1 DRSQPG
7 TVEVYADPIINF
19 QHRSELQISL
29 ALDAV
34 GVTVFLA
41 GHLGAVVDEEAG
53 VTGEFVLALWN
64 DLDDEFLSDKF
75 SAGDPDAVALICYVQ
90 LTDHASRVGRVG

>member
-1 DRSQPG
+1 MRTRSS
-7 TVEVYADPIINF
+7 TVNVAQGF
-19 QHRSELQISL
+19 KSAL

-34 GVTVFLA
+34 GVSVFFA
-41 GHLGAVVDEEAG
+41 GHLGAVVDKEAG

-64 DLDDEFLSDKF
+64 NLDDEFLSDKF
-75 SAGDPDAVALICYVQ
+75 SAGDPDPVALICFLQ